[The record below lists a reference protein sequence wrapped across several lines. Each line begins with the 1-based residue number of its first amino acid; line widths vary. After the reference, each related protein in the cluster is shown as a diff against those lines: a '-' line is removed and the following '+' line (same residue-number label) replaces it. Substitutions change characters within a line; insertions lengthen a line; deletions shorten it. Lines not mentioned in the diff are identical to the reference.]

1 MHNIFLNKLK
11 KKFLNNSLEI
21 LQFVNMLGINI
32 NKHFYN
38 YLLDI
43 SDTKIHKSKQI
54 ARKKAHELICIVTET
69 QKYKFSKTYI
79 QID

>member
-1 MHNIFLNKLK
+1 M
-11 KKFLNNSLEI
+11 
-21 LQFVNMLGINI
+21 LQFVNMLGIKV

-43 SDTKIHKSKQI
+43 SDTKIHRSKQI
-54 ARKKAHELICIVTET
+54 AKNKVHELICIVTET
-69 QKYKFSKTYI
+69 QKHKFSKTYI

>member
-1 MHNIFLNKLK
+1 
-11 KKFLNNSLEI
+11 
-21 LQFVNMLGINI
+21 MLGIKV

-43 SDTKIHKSKQI
+43 SDTKIHRSKQI
-54 ARKKAHELICIVTET
+54 AKNKVHELICIVTET
-69 QKYKFSKTYI
+69 QNHKFSKTYI